1 MAARP
6 RTPDQ
11 VRRDIAAE
19 RNGLAQSLEALREEV
34 GKAADIA
41 GKLRANLPVA
51 AAGALGAGFVLAGG
65 IGASMRW
72 LARRGREGDEIATIG
87 RFKIVDRG

>member
-11 VRRDIAAE
+11 VRRDIALQ
-19 RNGLAQSLEALREEV
+19 RDDLARSVDSLRDEV

-41 GKLRANLPVA
+41 GKLRASLPVA
-51 AAGALGAGFVLAGG
+51 AAGALGVGFVLAGG

-72 LARRGREGDEIATIG
+72 LARRGREGDELATIG

>member
-6 RTPDQ
+6 RTPDE

-19 RNGLAQSLEALREEV
+19 RDELSRSVESLREEV
-34 GKAADIA
+34 GKATDIA
-41 GKLRANLPVA
+41 GKLRANLAA
-51 AAGALGAGFVLAGG
+51 AAGGALGVGFVLAGG
-65 IGASMRW
+65 IGATMRW
-72 LARRGREGDEIATIG
+72 LARRGREGDEVATIG